1 MKKLKIAAMVMA
13 CAGFMQSGLAADK
26 LGVTIYKYDDN
37 FMATMRQAL
46 EEMNK
51 EKGSFNMLMK
61 DSQNSPSVEVTNV
74 TTLLSQ
80 GVKVLAI
87 NIVDPGTG
95 KNMIKKIKDDE
106 VPVIF
111 FNRDIG
117 KEALATYKDA
127 YFVGTDPKQ
136 SGEIQGNLIA
146 KKWAAHPEWDK
157 NKDGKVQYVLLKGEP
172 GHPDA
177 EARTEWVKKA
187 MEAKGLKI
195 DELFL
200 DTAMWDTAKATNK
213 MQTWLASPKGKEI
226 EVVIANNDAMA
237 MGAVAAMK
245 TEGHLLPTFGVDALQ
260 EALQMVKK
268 GDLQGT
274 VLNDGE
280 GQSKAVYAMAEN
292 LAKGKPAT
300 EGTDLKMENNYVLIP
315 YVGVDKANLDKFL
328 KTK

>member
-13 CAGFMQSGLAADK
+13 CAGLMQSGIAADK

-37 FMATMRQAL
+37 FMATMRQSL
-46 EEMNK
+46 ENLNK
-51 EKGSFNMLMK
+51 EKESFNMLMK
-61 DSQNSPSVEVTNV
+61 DSQNSPSVEVTNI

-80 GVKVLAI
+80 GVKVLAV

-95 KNMIKKIKDDE
+95 KTMIKKIKDDE

-127 YFVGTDPKQ
+127 YYVGTDPKQ
-136 SGEIQGNLIA
+136 SGVIQGELIA

-187 MEAKGLKI
+187 MEEKGLKL

-226 EVVIANNDAMA
+226 EVVIANNDGMA

-245 TEGHLLPTFGVDALQ
+245 TEGTVLPTFGVDALQ

-268 GDLQGT
+268 GELQGT

-280 GQSKAVYAMAEN
+280 GQAKAVYALAEN

-300 EGTDLKMENNYVLIP
+300 EGTDLKMENNYVLVP
-315 YVGVDKANLDKFL
+315 YVGVDESNLDKFI
-328 KTK
+328 K

>member
-13 CAGFMQSGLAADK
+13 CAGLMQTGFAADK

-37 FMATMRQAL
+37 FMATMRKSL
-46 EEMNK
+46 EDINK

-61 DSQNSPSVEVTNV
+61 DSQNSPSVEVTNI

-80 GVKVLAI
+80 GVKVLAV

-95 KNMIKKIKDDE
+95 KTMIKKIKDDE

-245 TEGHLLPTFGVDALQ
+245 TEGNLLPTFGVDALQ

-280 GQSKAVYAMAEN
+280 GQSKAVYAMAQN
-292 LAKGKPAT
+292 LAQGKPAT
-300 EGTDLKMENNYVLIP
+300 EGTDLKMENNYVLVP
-315 YVGVDKANLDKFL
+315 YVGVDESNLDKFL
-328 KTK
+328 KTE